1 LVDWFS
7 DGVHPFGK
15 PSGSSSFYGKFRA
28 FNTPN
33 DYNNNNNNRLAVY
46 YFIMIIYWSLPSSS
60 RQTFENLALDW
71 QEYNTI
77 SVTTITFALGFYVTQ
92 SFDRWWN
99 NWLNIPWIDPA
110 AQAINAAVRVPKKKG
125 DDSEEKALMI
135 RRTLVRYLNLA
146 SALTFQTVSE
156 RVGSEYRGIE
166 SLKKIG
172 LLTENEAREILNTS
186 FDTHVY
192 FIPITWAVNL
202 ATKSHEEGFIN
213 ERMHEMCLKRIEQFR
228 MWCGNLLA
236 YKWVPIPLIYTQV
249 ITVAV
254 YFYFLIE
261 LVGGQFLDPKKD
273 YPGHRLDWGIPVFN
287 IIMFVILVGWLKAA
301 ELMKHPFG
309 LDEDA
314 FELLWIL
321 NRNVDVGYNIVTQRF
336 DNMPALTK
344 DKFWSTTRP
353 LGQSPRRPGATTL
366 AFGAEHRHVDSSIL
380 SRSRKKSYADQLSYV
395 SVGDDGESKSADD
408 LNSSLL

>member
-1 LVDWFS
+1 
-7 DGVHPFGK
+7 
-15 PSGSSSFYGKFRA
+15 
-28 FNTPN
+28 
-33 DYNNNNNNRLAVY
+33 
-46 YFIMIIYWSLPSSS
+46 MIIYWSLPSKNK
-60 RQTFENLALDW
+60 RTFENVALDW
-71 QEYNTI
+71 QDYNST
-77 SVTTITFALGFYVTQ
+77 SVTVITFALGFYVTQ

-110 AQAINAAVRVPKKKG
+110 AQAITAAVRVPKNKKKG
-125 DDSEEKALMI
+125 DDSEENALLI

-156 RVGSEYRGIE
+156 RVGSEYKGIE

-172 LLTENEAREILNTS
+172 LLTENEAREILNTQ

-192 FIPITWAVNL
+192 FIPITWTVNL
-202 ATKSHEEGFIN
+202 LSKAHEDGYVN
-213 ERMHEMCLKRIEQFR
+213 ERMHEMCMKRTEQFR
-228 MWCGNLLA
+228 AWCGNLLA

-254 YFYFLIE
+254 YFYFLVE
-261 LVGGQFLDPKKD
+261 LVGGQFLDPKQD
-273 YPGHRLDWGIPVFN
+273 YPGHRLDWGIPVFDT
-287 IIMFVILVGWLKAA
+287 IMFVILVGWLKAA

-314 FELLWIL
+314 FELMWIL

-336 DNMPALTK
+336 NNMPTLTK
-344 DKFWSTTRP
+344 DKFWSTARP

-366 AFGAEHRHVDSSIL
+366 AFGAEHKQVDSSIL
-380 SRSRKKSYADQLSYV
+380 SRGRKKSYADHSSDLNYV
-395 SVGDDGESKSADD
+395 SVVDDDESKSSAEG
-408 LNSSLL
+408 LNASLL

>member
-1 LVDWFS
+1 
-7 DGVHPFGK
+7 
-15 PSGSSSFYGKFRA
+15 
-28 FNTPN
+28 
-33 DYNNNNNNRLAVY
+33 
-46 YFIMIIYWSLPSSS
+46 MIIYWSLPHKNK
-60 RQTFENLALDW
+60 QTFENVALDW
-71 QEYNTI
+71 QEYNST
-77 SVTTITFALGFYVTQ
+77 SVTVITFALGFYVTQ

-110 AQAINAAVRVPKKKG
+110 AQAITAAVRPPKDKSSG
-125 DDSEEKALMI
+125 DEKALMI

-146 SALTFQTVSE
+146 AALTFQTCSE

-172 LLTENEAREILNTS
+172 LLTENEAREILNTQ
-186 FDTHVY
+186 FDTHIY

-202 ATKSHEEGFIN
+202 LSKAHEEGYVN
-213 ERMHEMCLKRIEQFR
+213 ERMHEMCMKRIEQFR
-228 MWCGNLLA
+228 TWCGNLLA

-254 YFYFLIE
+254 YFYFLVE
-261 LVGGQFLDPKKD
+261 LVGGQFLDPNKG
-273 YPGHRLDWGIPVFN
+273 YPGHRLDWGIPVFDT
-287 IIMFVILVGWLKAA
+287 IMFVILVGWLKAA

-314 FELLWIL
+314 FELMWIL

-336 DNMPALTK
+336 DSMPTLTK
-344 DKFWSTTRP
+344 DKFWSTARP

-366 AFGAEHRHVDSSIL
+366 AFGAEHKKVDTSIL
-380 SRSRKKSYADQLSYV
+380 FRARKKSYADHSTDLSYV
-395 SVGDDGESKSADD
+395 AVGDGEESKSADG
-408 LNSSLL
+408 LNASLL